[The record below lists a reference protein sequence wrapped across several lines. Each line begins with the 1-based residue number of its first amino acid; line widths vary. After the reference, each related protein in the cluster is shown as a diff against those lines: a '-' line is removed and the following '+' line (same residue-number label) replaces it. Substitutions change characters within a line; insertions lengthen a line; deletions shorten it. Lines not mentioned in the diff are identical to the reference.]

1 MLSSPV
7 FADRCLQVE
16 VRNVLNL
23 VWFDFQVARLKS
35 LILTILIELSKYYWF
50 SLNLLVVIVVV
61 VVCVYVCVC
70 VCQPRTKADK
80 WRKDTKDKEDTL
92 R

>member
-1 MLSSPV
+1 MISLKMFKSFIIKDLKCMLSSPV

-35 LILTILIELSKYYWF
+35 LILTILIELSKYY
-50 SLNLLVVIVVV
+50 
-61 VVCVYVCVC
+61 
-70 VCQPRTKADK
+70 
-80 WRKDTKDKEDTL
+80 
-92 R
+92 

>member
-1 MLSSPV
+1 MISLKMFKSFIIKDLKCMLNSPV

-35 LILTILIELSKYYWF
+35 LILTILIELSKYY
-50 SLNLLVVIVVV
+50 
-61 VVCVYVCVC
+61 
-70 VCQPRTKADK
+70 
-80 WRKDTKDKEDTL
+80 
-92 R
+92 

>member
-1 MLSSPV
+1 MFKSFIIKDLKCMLNSPV

-35 LILTILIELSKYYWF
+35 LILTILIQLSKYY
-50 SLNLLVVIVVV
+50 
-61 VVCVYVCVC
+61 
-70 VCQPRTKADK
+70 
-80 WRKDTKDKEDTL
+80 
-92 R
+92 